1 MTDCEQTAFC
11 SLALSSCIMLPLSVF
26 LFRHYV
32 FLHMRRLEYCHDKRL
47 IDSIHFVVEN
57 LLR

>member
-11 SLALSSCIMLPLSVF
+11 SLALSSLSVF
-26 LFRHYV
+26 LLRHYV

-47 IDSIHFVVEN
+47 IDSTHFVVEN